1 MKIGLVGAGLAG
13 RTHGGAINR
22 IEGSCLSAVFDINEA
37 AATTLAG
44 GKCPVFTDLESFF
57 HEGDFD
63 AVDIC
68 LPTFLHE
75 DVVVRALK
83 AGKHVL
89 CEKPLVLSVQAAQ
102 RISAVLAEGDRT
114 LMAAHVIRFWP
125 QYVKIRELIQSGAIG
140 RVEIASLYRLSELPR
155 WNRWAPDPEKSGG
168 ALYDFHIHDLDF
180 AYSLWGIP
188 QSLSA
193 SGIRSDKG
201 AWDSLCSTLSCRIK
215 PSRSKARALPG
226 RHAFPLWDTLVCGI
240 GGRGRSFVLVR
251 AGKRGF
257 WSVPFSRWQ
266 KHRRAATLKRHFRMI
281 TRLVPSLPVEKS
293 RYEEEI
299 RYFIAARKRAYVQE
313 GHIRCQVIDV
323 LQILEQEKT
332 ALEKRTIAR

>member
-1 MKIGLVGAGLAG
+1 MKIGLIGAGLAG

-22 IEGSCLSAVFDINEA
+22 IEGSCLSAVFDISEA

-44 GKCPVFTDLESFF
+44 GKCPVFTDLEGFF

-75 DVVVRALK
+75 DVVVRSLK

-102 RISAVLAEGDRT
+102 RIASVLAEGDRT

-155 WNRWAPDPEKSGG
+155 WNRWTPDPEKSGG

-193 SGIRSDKG
+193 SGVRSDKG
-201 AWDSLCSTLSCRIK
+201 AWDSLCSTLSWPDKTITIESDWRYPAGTPFRFGIRVRG
-215 PSRSKARALPG
+215 SEGMVEYHFEVAGNIGERQSSKG
-226 RHAFPLWDTLVCGI
+226 T
-240 GGRGRSFVLVR
+240 
-251 AGKRGF
+251 
-257 WSVPFSRWQ
+257 
-266 KHRRAATLKRHFRMI
+266 FRMI
-281 TRLVPSLPVEKS
+281 TENRITELTCPEKDA
-293 RYEEEI
+293 YEEEI
-299 RYFIAARKRAYVQE
+299 RYFIRCAENGLPVQE
-313 GHIRCQVIDV
+313 GNIGQVIDV